1 MRITYVPVLILLV
14 ATLCSQPRAS
24 GAAASPQATG
34 PQADQE
40 ESFTVIKA
48 GRLITLAG
56 SEPASAKGASAEVV
70 LVDGK
75 IRLVG
80 ADLEYPKSARV
91 IDARREVVMPGLI
104 LPQTRWQLPSYSRSG
119 VHGDR
124 SAAREIYLGEI
135 DFQPLLEAGFTAACF
150 DTAGSGIPGPSAV
163 FRTAG
168 KKEDRDLGA
177 AYLRITM
184 YSPGS
189 HKKVLG
195 GAVDKARKEIE
206 KVEKAR
212 KAWEEKQKKA
222 KEEAAK
228 KKPADPADKPDPKKK
243 IEPGPDKKQDKK
255 EGGKETSEKKE
266 EAKDKP
272 AASTKKEPE
281 KFVPPK
287 IDPAVKPLVD
297 WIRDK
302 KGPALLFELG
312 RASDLRHLED
322 VLKPSPEIPH
332 KLYCLRA
339 SSSSDFHRVVADL
352 GGRKAIVLLRPQI
365 SRLPYT
371 ATRYNLPGELAAAGC
386 TVVLLPRADAAS
398 ELKATRTR
406 LAELVRAGLSRQDA
420 LKAVTLN
427 AARLLGL
434 QDRLGTVE
442 KGKDADLIFLDG
454 DPLAAE
460 TRVTRVMIAGEIVWE
475 APKRP

>member
-1 MRITYVPVLILLV
+1 MRIVYLPALV
-14 ATLCSQPRAS
+14 FLAATFCSQARAG
-24 GAAASPQATG
+24 GAAARARD
-34 PQADQE
+34 DQE
-40 ESFTVIKA
+40 ETFVVIKA
-48 GRLITLAG
+48 GRLITLAD
-56 SEPASAKGASAEVV
+56 SQSASAQGASAQGIRAEVV

-80 ADLEYPKSARV
+80 AGLEYPTTAHL
-91 IDARREVVMPGLI
+91 IDARREFVMPGLI

-124 SAAREIYLGEI
+124 SVTREIYLDQI

-150 DTAGSGIPGPSAV
+150 DTAGSGIPGPSNV
-163 FRTAG
+163 YRTAG
-168 KKEDRDLGA
+168 KKEQRDLGA

-184 YSPGS
+184 SSPGRD
-189 HKKVLG
+189 KKVLR
-195 GAVDKARKEIE
+195 GAIDKAKKEIE

-222 KEEAAK
+222 KQEAAK
-228 KKPADPADKPDPKKK
+228 KKPADEADKPDPKKK
-243 IEPGPDKKQDKK
+243 IEPGPDKKQDKQ
-255 EGGKETSEKKE
+255 EDGKETPEKKE
-266 EAKDKP
+266 ETKHKP
-272 AASTKKEPE
+272 AAGTKKEPE

-302 KGPALLFELG
+302 KGPALLFELAH
-312 RASDLRHLED
+312 ASDLRHLQD
-322 VLKPSPEIPH
+322 VLKRSPEIPSG
-332 KLYCLRA
+332 LFYLRA
-339 SSSSDFHRVVADL
+339 SSSSDLHHVVADL
-352 GGRKAIVLLRPQI
+352 GGDKALVLLRPQI
-365 SRLPYT
+365 GRLPYT

-386 TVVLLPRADAAS
+386 TVVLLPRTTAAS
-398 ELKATRTR
+398 ELKAIRTR

-427 AARLLGL
+427 AAKLLGL
-434 QDRLGTVE
+434 QDRLGTIE

>member
-1 MRITYVPVLILLV
+1 MRTVYLPALV
-14 ATLCSQPRAS
+14 FLAATLCAQARVN
-24 GAAASPQATG
+24 GAAAPARD
-34 PQADQE
+34 DQE
-40 ESFTVIKA
+40 ETFVVIKA
-48 GRLITLAG
+48 GRLITLADPQ
-56 SEPASAKGASAEVV
+56 SASAQGATAQGATAEVV

-80 ADLEYPKSARV
+80 AGLEYPKTARV
-91 IDARREVVMPGLI
+91 IDARREFVMPGLI
-104 LPQTRWQLPSYSRSG
+104 LPQTRWQLPTYSRSG

-124 SAAREIYLGEI
+124 SVTREIYLDQI

-150 DTAGSGIPGPSAV
+150 DTAGSGIPGPSHV
-163 FRTAG
+163 YRTAG

-184 YSPGS
+184 YSPGRD
-189 HKKVLG
+189 KKVLR
-195 GAVDKARKEIE
+195 GAIDKAKKEIE

-243 IEPGPDKKQDKK
+243 IEPGEDKK
-255 EGGKETSEKKE
+255 EDGKETPEKKE
-266 EAKDKP
+266 ETKDKP

-302 KGPALLFELG
+302 KGPALLFELAN
-312 RASDLRHLED
+312 ASDLRHLED
-322 VLKPSPEIPH
+322 VLKRSPEIPH

-339 SSSSDFHRVVADL
+339 SSSSDLHHVVADL
-352 GGRKAIVLLRPQI
+352 GGDKAIVLLRPQI
-365 SRLPYT
+365 GRLPYT

-386 TVVLLPRADAAS
+386 TVVLLPQTTAAS
-398 ELKATRTR
+398 GLKATRTR

-427 AARLLGL
+427 AAKLLGL
-434 QDRLGTVE
+434 QDRLGTIE

-460 TRVTRVMIAGEIVWE
+460 TRVTRVMIGGEIVWE